1 MAKYGP
7 KMAQMAKMLV
17 PGPCGPHSGHFLK
30 FFLLKMD
37 FSWSYTY
44 TVIIAKHLDDYF
56 YVLRAIS
63 LSLILNKK
71 IFLNNLFVVTGK
83 LFCEKKLLFFGHPL
97 QELNNK
103 FSSDLKLFF
112 IDADFH
118 YWWVR

>member
-30 FFLLKMD
+30 IFLLKMD

-56 YVLRAIS
+56 YVLRAINKVVKSSKIKFPRLPDAFLPKFYRES
-63 LSLILNKK
+63 L
-71 IFLNNLFVVTGK
+71 
-83 LFCEKKLLFFGHPL
+83 
-97 QELNNK
+97 
-103 FSSDLKLFF
+103 FS
-112 IDADFH
+112 
-118 YWWVR
+118 YP